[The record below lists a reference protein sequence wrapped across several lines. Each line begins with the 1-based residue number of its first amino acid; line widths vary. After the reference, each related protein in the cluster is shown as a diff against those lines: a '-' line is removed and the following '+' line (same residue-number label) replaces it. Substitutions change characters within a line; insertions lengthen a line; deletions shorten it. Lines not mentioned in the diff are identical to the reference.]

1 MVIEL
6 KPKSEIQYNA
16 IWASSMGTLDVYRH
30 LHMDTQVILDPK
42 QLFLWKFHETV
53 IATNYLLAA
62 IWDTVQVIEP
72 IKSIFFSE

>member
-42 QLFLWKFHETV
+42 QLFFVKISRDSN
-53 IATNYLLAA
+53 IATKYLLAT
-62 IWDTVQVIEP
+62 IWATEP
-72 IKSIFFSE
+72 TKSIFFSE

>member
-53 IATNYLLAA
+53 IATN
-62 IWDTVQVIEP
+62 
-72 IKSIFFSE
+72 